1 MNRVFKNFMLIDQWP
16 PRVQANPDVQGILD
30 WIEAVDAAW
39 GPHAAPSS
47 TLSAATLR
55 AQLPSHASSPEALKT
70 VLMDAAQTLPLVDT
84 LKLLVDAAEC
94 YPETLAQALNLA
106 LPERDTLRYAVF
118 YWLLL
123 ARWLDVQRL
132 YSVARLEEL
141 RTVLAAARAQRI
153 DGNDD

>member
-1 MNRVFKNFMLIDQWP
+1 MLIDQWP

-39 GPHAAPSS
+39 GPRTAPSPA
-47 TLSAATLR
+47 LSAAILR
-55 AQLPSHASSPEALKT
+55 AQLPSHASPEALKT
-70 VLMDAAQTLPLVDT
+70 VLVEAAQTLPLVDT
-84 LKLLVDAAEC
+84 LKLLVDAAAC
-94 YPETLAQALNLA
+94 YPDTLAQALNLA

-141 RTVLAAARAQRI
+141 HTVLAAARAQLI